1 MQAADREKMFNRRH
15 SLNLPEQLP
24 GHYSRKA
31 TERTQKASSKVCSKS
46 WKIAG
51 KSIENSNIYISKQTE
66 YENANAVGA
75 TVHA

>member
-1 MQAADREKMFNRRH
+1 MQAADREKMMFNRRH

-46 WKIAG
+46 WRIAG
-51 KSIENSNIYISKQTE
+51 KYREQ
-66 YENANAVGA
+66 
-75 TVHA
+75 